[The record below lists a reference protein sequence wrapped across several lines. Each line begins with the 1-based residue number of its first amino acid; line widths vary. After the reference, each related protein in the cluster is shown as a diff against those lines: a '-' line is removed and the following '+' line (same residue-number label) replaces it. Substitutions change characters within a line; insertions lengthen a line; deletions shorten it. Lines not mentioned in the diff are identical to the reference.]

1 LVTRHSSLVT
11 LTLSRQGCTIRST
24 SHPTRP
30 TAERATAMDK
40 QSYDK
45 QKYEREIEEIL
56 AKYEKEVE
64 HKEGVEKPARQLGSF
79 PPANARRPRR
89 AWSLGFPSINW
100 RRLSAGQSLLSDI

>member
-1 LVTRHSSLVT
+1 
-11 LTLSRQGCTIRST
+11 
-24 SHPTRP
+24 
-30 TAERATAMDK
+30 MDK

-79 PPANARRPRR
+79 PSANARRKALPRR
-89 AWSLGFPSINW
+89 QPERRQRTVGAKMGT
-100 RRLSAGQSLLSDI
+100 RLSGASMGVGITNSLPARLRPP